1 MKQIQEETDAPWAL
15 RWHWLLAGV
24 VAYVAI
30 GVLVKGIANPMVPD
44 AILALNMV
52 VLVVVGYFA
61 GPATGAL
68 TGLIATTLNYSLQ
81 LPMTGSNL
89 FEAAAILPHAVMG
102 GAAGWMARLTL
113 SRLATAGTLLFGH
126 LLNIS
131 MFLLLALLPLELVWN
146 AVFWTGIIAEATLG
160 FILVMLV
167 IAVVQQFQRQ
177 DVSTSVARLGW
188 QRFGLVSG
196 LIALSVVLLAVVFL
210 SGVTLAGYLFV
221 VPVVL
226 AVFFLGALEALFTAL
241 VLSAVLGTEVVG
253 AAGGDIGFAAGTSEA
268 VVALSLILSLNFI
281 ALALGELAGHAQ
293 RQRRLA
299 QRRLVELEEAYVA
312 LSEADRLKSEMI
324 QNISHELRTPLAII
338 LGYTEL
344 LAQGALGE
352 MPDQQREIVETTWE
366 YGRRLAYLVE
376 QITVLHQAEQGNL
389 SWQALALDSLVR
401 SHVELVSQEASR
413 NGCRLAV
420 HTLGEIPVLEGDL
433 QCLGRAV
440 KALLDNAI
448 KFSPSGGHIEMKL
461 WAESERVSFSIGDQG
476 VGIPP
481 EKHQEIFRRFYQVDG
496 SSTRQFAGM
505 GTGLALVKE
514 VVQAHGGDVWVESCP
529 GQGSI
534 FGFWLPLERPDTVK
548 KGSPRAHFRFGSGEL
563 PAVR

>member
-1 MKQIQEETDAPWAL
+1 MKQIQEGTNAPGAL
-15 RWHWLLAGV
+15 RWNWLVAGV
-24 VAYVAI
+24 VAYVAL
-30 GVLVKGIANPMVPD
+30 GVAVKGIPNPMLPD

-52 VLVVVGYFA
+52 TLVVVGYFA

-68 TGLIATTLNYSLQ
+68 TGLIATTVNFSLQ
-81 LPMTGSNL
+81 LPIVGSDF

-113 SRLATAGTLLFGH
+113 SRLAAALTLLLGH

-131 MFLLLALLPLELVWN
+131 MFLLVSLIPLELAWS

-160 FILVMLV
+160 FILVMLG
-167 IAVVQQFQRQ
+167 IAVIQQFQTR
-177 DVSTSVARLGW
+177 DVSTSVSRLGW

-196 LIALSVVLLAVVFL
+196 LIALTVVALAAIFL
-210 SGVTLAGYLFV
+210 SGITLAGYLFV

-226 AVFFLGALEALFTAL
+226 AVFFLGSLEALFTAL
-241 VLSAVLGTEVVG
+241 VLSAVLGTEVLGPAG
-253 AAGGDIGFAAGTSEA
+253 ADMGFAAGTA
-268 VVALSLILSLNFI
+268 DAAVALSLILSLNFI

-293 RQRRLA
+293 KQRRLA
-299 QRRLVELEEAYVA
+299 QRRLVELQEAYIA

-401 SHVELVSQEASR
+401 SHVDLASEEASN
-413 NGCRLAV
+413 NGCRLTV
-420 HTLGEIPVLEGDL
+420 NTLGEIPVLEGDL

-440 KALLDNAI
+440 KALLDNAV
-448 KFSPSGGHIEMKL
+448 KFSPNGGHIELKL
-461 WAESERVSFSIGDQG
+461 WAENERVSLSIADQG
-476 VGIPP
+476 VGIPA
-481 EKHQEIFRRFYQVDG
+481 EKQQEIFRRFYQVDG
-496 SSTRQFAGM
+496 SATRHFSGM

-534 FGFWLPLERPDTVK
+534 FGFWLPLKRPAVVEK
-548 KGSPRAHFRFGSGEL
+548 VNLRANLRFGSGEL
-563 PAVR
+563 PAIH